1 MSSIFN
7 DYSSKGCLKF
17 YKLED
22 EEQKLKISISISSN
36 HQLDNNLIDSI
47 NEFLNKLLINDYENE
62 QSFNEKKQ
70 SLELLK
76 QQMKQQEELLKQQMK
91 QQDKTKKELSN
102 VKKTNNNN
110 LLKYANNEERFRK
123 LF

>member
-7 DYSSKGCLKF
+7 DYSSRGCLKF

-36 HQLDNNLIDSI
+36 HQLDNNLVDSI
-47 NEFLNKLLINDYENE
+47 NQFLNKLLINDYENE
-62 QSFNEKKQ
+62 ESYKEKQQ

-76 QQMKQQEELLKQQMK
+76 QQMKQQDKLKKQQL
-91 QQDKTKKELSN
+91 KTKKL
-102 VKKTNNNN
+102 NNDK
-110 LLKYANNEERFRK
+110 LLKEANNEQKLRK
-123 LF
+123 KYL

>member
-1 MSSIFN
+1 MSSSIFN

-22 EEQKLKISISISSN
+22 EELKLKISISISSN
-36 HQLDNNLIDSI
+36 HQLDNNLVDSI

-62 QSFNEKKQ
+62 EAYKEKQQ

-76 QQMKQQEELLKQQMK
+76 QQMKQQDKVKKQQL
-91 QQDKTKKELSN
+91 KTKKL
-102 VKKTNNNN
+102 NNDN
-110 LLKYANNEERFRK
+110 LLKDAKNEEK
-123 LF
+123 LKKKYL